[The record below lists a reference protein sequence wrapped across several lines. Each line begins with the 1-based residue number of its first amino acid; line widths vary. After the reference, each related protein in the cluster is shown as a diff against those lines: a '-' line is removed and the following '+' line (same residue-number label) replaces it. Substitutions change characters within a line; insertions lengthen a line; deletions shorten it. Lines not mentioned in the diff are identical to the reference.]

1 MNNSTNTKCCQ
12 FIEAEYLHQWTR
24 PSLVQIMVCRLFGG
38 KPLSEPNARILLI
51 GHMGN
56 KSVKFDCDS
65 RKHIWK
71 CVLRHVGHFVSTAM
85 CYSVANFHMTTLLTN
100 ILHGGLSQWF
110 MYMLIW
116 RSFTTPFYSADVLI
130 TSIHEPQVCYFATAG
145 LWNKI
150 AKSLASIVH
159 ITCMV
164 CFITSDMPFYTP
176 SRAIVTCTRH
186 TVYHSQGP
194 PLLIWI
200 NFNPSGY
207 VIICLV
213 ECGMK

>member
-1 MNNSTNTKCCQ
+1 
-12 FIEAEYLHQWTR
+12 
-24 PSLVQIMVCRLFGG
+24 MVCRLFGG

-130 TSIHEPQVCYFATAG
+130 TSIHELQGRYFATAG
-145 LWNKI
+145 HWSNI
-150 AKSLASIVH
+150 AKSLTAIIY

-164 CFITSDMPFYTP
+164 CLIASHTPFLTP
-176 SRAIVTCTRH
+176 SGAVVKCTK
-186 TVYHSQGP
+186 T
-194 PLLIWI
+194 LC
-200 NFNPSGY
+200 
-207 VIICLV
+207 IIATGAPFTNMDQL
-213 ECGMK
+213 